1 MFTLMLNI
9 DVQKLH
15 YNQPWQESWCILL
28 ISLYRIQILISV
40 GAMDLNC

>member
-15 YNQPWQESWCILL
+15 YNQPWQES
-28 ISLYRIQILISV
+28 
-40 GAMDLNC
+40 